1 MSNYRKLNDIIS
13 IDDSGLQTEVLVNG
27 QWAFTL
33 PDGLIYEADGEF
45 ELVPGGISLTGST
58 KPLVIREAWSIHSVP
73 FRAAVTRHYSFTGEY
88 YTATDCKYDERFNE
102 DGPIILNSQKILIDS
117 EEFYVDLT
125 SVDTWPF
132 GIDCRIRVRGNGI
145 DPFNI
150 EMMFKP
156 DDQDHW
162 DHIAKIFKEIASSVR
177 RASKPKKKRT
187 SAKIKTAAVTDPN
200 CIMDGTV
207 LLKYIGR
214 EENITLPEGI
224 TELADSIFSGR
235 SGLRSITLPKSLQRI
250 GRRAFENCFAL
261 EEVIIPGELTDLG
274 HYAFVDCHKLKRISL
289 GNKLTCIPD
298 SAFSECYE
306 LENVVLPESLKIID
320 AFAFKNCRKFTKIVI
335 PEGTTTIGYTSFS
348 YCTELSHLYI
358 PDSVTKINDNL
369 LGETPFGGCGKLTI
383 HCAPGSCA
391 EQYAR
396 EHGIPLRTDLS
407 SAMPSSAAK
416 ASSDSAVKAPKGR
429 LLRPDEYRIEN
440 GVLTAYYKGAATDII
455 IPDCV
460 TAIGDFAFLMCE
472 NLTGITIPSS
482 VTSIG
487 DSAFTACKKLTSI
500 TIPESVTSI
509 GENAFGDCE
518 EFTSIMIPGSVT
530 SIGRFAFWGCEKLIS
545 VTIPGSVTSIGDW
558 AFPVS
563 KDLTIHCSPGSCAEQ
578 YARKHGISLRTDLS
592 SALPSS
598 AAKASSD
605 SAVKAPKGRLLRP
618 DEYSINDGVLTEY
631 KGSAP
636 DIIIP
641 DSVTSIGDKAFYMC
655 SKLASVTM
663 QYGVTSIGDCAFE
676 GCEKLTD
683 ITIPDSVISIGKD
696 AFSVC
701 QSLTSITIPGSVTTI
716 GIGAFLACSELS
728 SVTIHYGVTSI
739 GDGAFQS
746 CEKLTDITIPGS
758 VISIGEEAISYCDN
772 LTRVTISKGVTSI
785 EAAAFTECKKLTSI
799 IIPDSVTFI
808 GDDVFLSCAD
818 LTIHCAPGSCAEQ
831 YARKHGISWQTDT
844 DEEKGNESKPSNTEL
859 QSQGQQECEIDE
871 NGKLIK
877 YRGSESDIVLPGSVT
892 SISAFA
898 FMGHPELNRV
908 TIPEG
913 VTSIGDGAFS
923 WCENLAT
930 IMIPGSVTSISESA
944 FSLCKNLTII
954 VPEGSYAQRYAESNG
969 ISFHAMTLKTISS
982 NAVKVPKKT
991 EVSAERNEH
1000 TEGETPKERMLRL
1013 SRKIS
1018 EAQSGPVETE
1028 AERKRKE
1035 EVERQRAEEVERK
1048 RKEEAA
1054 AAERIR
1060 QIAHAMAEEERK
1072 RKEEAE
1078 RKRKEDAAERKR
1090 KEEEAERKRKEEELA
1105 ARRALYSTLAE
1116 QIGEQTLIIS
1126 RNKGWFGTQARL
1138 RKTAKQRLAELEAQL
1153 AREFPNGKP

>member
-33 PDGLIYEADGEF
+33 PDGLIYEANQEF
-45 ELVPGGISLTGST
+45 DLVPGGISLTGST
-58 KPLVIREAWSIHSVP
+58 KPLVIREAWSIHSIP
-73 FRAAVTRHYSFTGEY
+73 FRAAVTEHYSFTGEY

-145 DPFNI
+145 APFNI

-162 DHIAKIFKEIASSVR
+162 DHIAQIFKEIAFSVR
-177 RASKPKKKRT
+177 RASKQKTKKTSPKKTSPKKK
-187 SAKIKTAAVTDPN
+187 AAAVSDPN

-235 SGLRSITLPKSLQRI
+235 NGLRSITLPKSLQRI

-335 PEGTTTIGYTSFS
+335 PEGTTTIGYTAFS

-429 LLRPDEYRIEN
+429 LLRPDEYSIEN
-440 GVLTAYYKGAATDII
+440 GVLTKYKGAATDII

-460 TAIGDFAFLMCE
+460 TSIGHSAFEWCE
-472 NLTGITIPSS
+472 NLTSVTIPSS
-482 VTSIG
+482 VFSIG
-487 DSAFTACKKLTSI
+487 EYAFATCKKLTSI
-500 TIPESVTSI
+500 TIPDNVTSI
-509 GENAFGDCE
+509 GHSAFADCE
-518 EFTSIMIPGSVT
+518 ELTSITIPDSVT
-530 SIGRFAFWGCEKLIS
+530 SIGRWTFFRCEKLIS
-545 VTIPGSVTSIGDW
+545 ATIPGSVTSIGDW
-558 AFPVS
+558 AFPICG
-563 KDLTIHCSPGSCAEQ
+563 DLTIIAPEGSYAHRYAES
-578 YARKHGISLRTDLS
+578 KGIRFRTDTDKKENGS
-592 SALPSS
+592 EPSNTKRQS
-598 AAKASSD
+598 YD
-605 SAVKAPKGRLLRP
+605 LGEFDI
-618 DEYSINDGVLTEY
+618 DENGTLTDY
-631 KGSAP
+631 RGSKP
-636 DIIIP
+636 DIILPDAVTAVGTSAFNGNQELKCVTIPHGVTSIGSGAFQDCVKLTSITIP
-641 DSVTSIGDKAFYMC
+641 DSVTSIGVLAFSDC
-655 SKLASVTM
+655 ENLVSIEIFNGITVINDGTFF
-663 QYGVTSIGDCAFE
+663 GCTS
-676 GCEKLTD
+676 LRN
-683 ITIPDSVISIGKD
+683 ITVPDSVISIGD
-696 AFSVC
+696 SAFAWC
-701 QSLTSITIPGSVTTI
+701 EGLRSITISESVTAI
-716 GIGAFLACSELS
+716 AASAFNKC
-728 SVTIHYGVTSI
+728 
-739 GDGAFQS
+739 
-746 CEKLTDITIPGS
+746 
-758 VISIGEEAISYCDN
+758 N
-772 LTRVTISKGVTSI
+772 
-785 EAAAFTECKKLTSI
+785 
-799 IIPDSVTFI
+799 
-808 GDDVFLSCAD
+808 D
-818 LTIHCAPGSCAEQ
+818 LTIIA
-831 YARKHGISWQTDT
+831 
-844 DEEKGNESKPSNTEL
+844 
-859 QSQGQQECEIDE
+859 
-871 NGKLIK
+871 
-877 YRGSESDIVLPGSVT
+877 
-892 SISAFA
+892 
-898 FMGHPELNRV
+898 
-908 TIPEG
+908 
-913 VTSIGDGAFS
+913 
-923 WCENLAT
+923 
-930 IMIPGSVTSISESA
+930 
-944 FSLCKNLTII
+944 
-954 VPEGSYAQRYAESNG
+954 PEGSFAQRYAKTNG
-969 ISFHAMTLKTISS
+969 IPFREMPPEKSS
-982 NAVKVPKKT
+982 NTAAKAPKET
-991 EVSAERNEH
+991 VVSAEQSKHRE
-1000 TEGETPKERMLRL
+1000 EETPKERMLRL
-1013 SRKIS
+1013 SRKIL
-1018 EAQSGPVETE
+1018 EAQGSSVETEAGRKRKEEAACQQAEEAERKRKEEEERLRAEE

-1035 EVERQRAEEVERK
+1035 EVERKRKEEEAERK

-1054 AAERIR
+1054 TADRIR
-1060 QIAHAMAEEERK
+1060 QMVHAMAEEERK
-1072 RKEEAE
+1072 RKAEAERKRKEEEERLRAEEAE
-1078 RKRKEDAAERKR
+1078 RKRKEEVERKR

-1105 ARRALYSTLAE
+1105 ARRALYGSLAE

-1126 RNKGWFGTQARL
+1126 RNRGWFGTQARL